1 MAGIQDTQAQIFLS
15 LVPHFYQL
23 GYPVHKMQ
31 LDKWQEYIAENSPTL
46 RI

>member
-1 MAGIQDTQAQIFLS
+1 MVEIQDTQTQIFFI

-23 GYPVHKMQ
+23 GCTVHKLQ

-46 RI
+46 KI